1 MVGGEYKLKTIILG
15 PPGTGKTT
23 TLLDLVEEF
32 LRAGTDIKK
41 IGYFSFTR
49 KASYEAE
56 SRAEEKFQIDKD
68 EIPYFRTLHSLAFR
82 SLGIKKEH
90 VMKSQDYRE
99 FGLKCGIPIKSAWH
113 NETDGVFNSDNEYLR
128 IINKARVKEIPVL
141 EEYDKNRHSID
152 IERDLLY
159 LLDQELRKY
168 KKEKGLIDYDDM
180 LERFIE
186 QDVSPSFDV
195 LFIDEAQDLSPLQ
208 WRMVR
213 ALWAKADKTYIAG
226 DDDQAIFKWAGA
238 DVDTFIALKEEVD
251 YVDTLDQ
258 SYRIPGGPIHELSQQ
273 IINKVTHR
281 YQKDY
286 LPRQEMGDL
295 TRYSDLTQVDMAQGE
310 WLVLS
315 SANYFLD
322 DVKDLCELQGWYFSH
337 KHKNSIKLDLLL
349 AIQAWEKWR
358 TFETT
363 LPVASIKNI
372 YTYLGENV
380 TKGYRTGKTMNDEE
394 EGYYI
399 EECIADHGLQTKDVW
414 YKAFAGLDA
423 ETENYIR
430 NMLAN
435 KEKISQ
441 TPRITL
447 STIHGAKGG
456 EADNVLLLPDVTKSA
471 IDQNDIDP
479 DELHRLFYVA
489 VTRAKK
495 SLHILEP
502 RNYERAYVL

>member
-1 MVGGEYKLKTIILG
+1 MKTIILG

-23 TLLDLVEEF
+23 TLLNLVEEF

-49 KASYEAE
+49 RAAYEAI
-56 SRAEEKFQIDKD
+56 SRAEEKFMIDKD
-68 EIPYFRTLHSLAFR
+68 EIPYFRTLHSLAFKM
-82 SLGIKKEH
+82 LGLKKER
-90 VMKSQDYRE
+90 VMKREDYRE
-99 FGLKCGIPIKSAWH
+99 FGLKCGIPIKVASH
-113 NETDGVFNSDNEYLR
+113 NESDGIFNSDNEYLR

-141 EEYDKNRHSID
+141 EQYDKNEHNRYVD
-152 IERDLLY
+152 VERDLLY
-159 LLDQELRKY
+159 LLDQELKKY
-168 KKEKGLIDYDDM
+168 KQEKGLVDYDDM
-180 LERFIE
+180 LEKFIR

-213 ALWAKADKTYIAG
+213 ALWSKANKTYIAG

-251 YVDTLDQ
+251 HVNTLDQ
-258 SYRIPGGPIHELSQQ
+258 SYRIPGGPIHELSQN
-273 IINKVTHR
+273 IIKNVSNR
-281 YQKDY
+281 YSKEY
-286 LPRQEMGDL
+286 RPRQELGDL
-295 TRYSDLTQVDMAQGE
+295 TRYTDVTQVDMSQGQ

-315 SANYFLD
+315 SANHFLD
-322 DVKDLCELQGWYFSH
+322 DIKDLCELQGWYYAH
-337 KHKNSIKLDLLL
+337 KHRNSIKLDLLL
-349 AIQAWEKWR
+349 AIQTWEKWR
-358 TFETT
+358 KQEHA

-372 YTYLGENV
+372 YSYLGDNV

-394 EGYYI
+394 TGYYI
-399 EECIADHGLQTKDVW
+399 DECHADHGLLTRDVW

-430 NMLAN
+430 NMLSKN
-435 KEKISQ
+435 EKISQ
-441 TPRITL
+441 TPRIIL
-447 STIHGAKGG
+447 STIHAAKGG
-456 EADNVLLLPDVTKSA
+456 EADNVLVLPDITKSA
-471 IDQNDIDP
+471 ADHDDINP

-502 RNYERAYVL
+502 RSYERSYVL

>member
-1 MVGGEYKLKTIILG
+1 MKTIILG

-23 TLLDLVEEF
+23 TLLNLVEEF

-41 IGYFSFTR
+41 IGYFSFTK
-49 KASYEAE
+49 KAAWEA
-56 SRAEEKFQIDKD
+56 STRAQDKFMLDQK

-82 SLGIKKEH
+82 MLGAKKEN
-90 VMKSQDYRE
+90 VMKHSDYRD
-99 FGLKCGIPIKSAWH
+99 FGLKCGIPIKTAWYEES
-113 NETDGVFNSDNEYLR
+113 NGIFNSDNEYLR
-128 IINKARVKEIPVL
+128 LINKARVLEIPVL
-141 EEYDKNRHSID
+141 DLYDRNQHGMD

-159 LLDQELRKY
+159 LLDQELTRY
-168 KKEKGLIDYDDM
+168 KQEKGLIDYNDM
-180 LERFIE
+180 VSKFID
-186 QDVSPSFDV
+186 QDISPSFDV

-213 ALWAKADKTYIAG
+213 TLWAKANKTYIAG
-226 DDDQAIFKWAGA
+226 DDDQAIFRWAGA

-251 YVDTLDQ
+251 YVDTLSQ
-258 SYRIPGGPIHELSQQ
+258 SYRIPGGPIHELSQD
-273 IINKVTHR
+273 IIKKVTNR
-281 YQKDY
+281 YDKYY

-295 TRYSDLTQVDMAQGE
+295 TRYSDVTQINMSQGE

-315 SANYFLD
+315 TANYFLD
-322 DVKDLCELQGWYFSH
+322 DIKDLCELQGWYYSH
-337 KHKNSIKLDLLL
+337 KHRNSIKLDLLL
-349 AIQAWEKWR
+349 AIQTWEKWR
-358 TFETT
+358 KFEHL

-372 YTYLGENV
+372 YSYLGDNV
-380 TKGYRTGKTMNDEE
+380 TKGYQKGKTMDENE

-399 EECIADHGLQTKDVW
+399 QECMDSHGLQTDDVW
-414 YKAFAGLDA
+414 YKAFAGLDT

-430 NMLAN
+430 SMLAN

-456 EADNVLLLPDVTKSA
+456 EADNVLLLPDITKSA
-471 IDQNDIDP
+471 ADHDDIDP

-502 RNYERAYVL
+502 KNYDRAYII

>member
-1 MVGGEYKLKTIILG
+1 MKTIILG

-23 TLLDLVEEF
+23 TLLDLVDEF

-56 SRAEEKFQIDKD
+56 SRAEQKFLIDKK

-90 VMKSQDYRE
+90 VMKMQDYRE

-113 NETDGVFNSDNEYLR
+113 NETDGVFSSDNEYLR

-141 EEYDKNRHSID
+141 EEYDKNGHTLD

-159 LLDQELRKY
+159 LLDQELSKY

-180 LERFIE
+180 LEKFIE

-213 ALWAKADKTYIAG
+213 CLWKKAEKTYIAG

-251 YVDTLDQ
+251 YIDTLDQ

-273 IINKVTHR
+273 IINKVTNR
-281 YQKDY
+281 YAKDY
-286 LPRQEMGDL
+286 KPRQEMGDL
-295 TRYSDLTQVDMAQGE
+295 TRYSDITQVDMSQGE

-322 DVKDLCELQGWYFSH
+322 DVKDLCELQGWYYSH

-349 AIQAWEKWR
+349 AIQTWEKWR
-358 TFETT
+358 KFETT
-363 LPVASIKNI
+363 MPVASIKNI
-372 YTYLGENV
+372 YSYLGENV
-380 TKGYRTGKTMNDEE
+380 TKGYRTGKTMSENE
-394 EGYYI
+394 EGYFI
-399 EECIADHGLQTKDVW
+399 EECVADHGLQTKDVW

-435 KEKISQ
+435 SEKISQ

-471 IDQNDIDP
+471 IDQNDRDP

>member
-1 MVGGEYKLKTIILG
+1 MKTIILG

-23 TLLDLVEEF
+23 TLLDLVDDF
-32 LRAGTDIKK
+32 LRSGTDIKK
-41 IGYFSFTR
+41 IGYFSFTK
-49 KASYEAE
+49 KAAWEATR
-56 SRAEEKFQIDKD
+56 RAEEKFMLDYKD
-68 EIPYFRTLHSLAFR
+68 IPYFRTLHSLAFR
-82 SLGIKKEH
+82 MLGAKKET
-90 VMKSQDYRE
+90 VMDHADYRD
-99 FGLKCGIPIKSAWH
+99 FGLKCGIPIKTAWYQ
-113 NETDGVFNSDNEYLR
+113 DGNGTFNSDNEYLR
-128 IINKARVKEIPVL
+128 LINKARVLEMPVL
-141 EEYDKNRHSID
+141 DLYDRNEHSMD

-159 LLDQELRKY
+159 LLDQELKRY
-168 KKEKGLIDYDDM
+168 KEEKGLIDYNDM
-180 LERFIE
+180 VIKFTE
-186 QDVSPSFDV
+186 QNISPSFDV

-213 ALWAKADKTYIAG
+213 TLWSKADKTYIAG

-251 YVDTLDQ
+251 YVDTLNQ
-258 SYRIPGGPIHELSQQ
+258 SYRIPGGPIHELSQK
-273 IINKVTHR
+273 IIRNVSNR
-281 YQKDY
+281 YDKDY

-295 TRYSDLTQVDMAQGE
+295 TRYSDVTQVDMSQGE

-322 DVKDLCELQGWYFSH
+322 DIKELCELQGWYYAN
-337 KHKNSIKLDLLL
+337 KTKNSVKLDLLL
-349 AIQAWEKWR
+349 AIQTWEKWR
-358 TFETT
+358 NSETL

-372 YTYLGENV
+372 YSYLGDNV
-380 TKGYRTGKTMNDEE
+380 TKGYRTGKTMDENE

-399 EECIADHGLQTKDVW
+399 EECRADHGLQTQDVW
-414 YKAFAGLDA
+414 YKAFAGLDID
-423 ETENYIR
+423 TENYIR

-435 KEKISQ
+435 NEKITQ

-447 STIHGAKGG
+447 STIHAAKGG
-456 EADNVLLLPDVTKSA
+456 EADNVLILPDITKSA
-471 IDQNDIDP
+471 VDHNDIDP

-502 RNYERAYVL
+502 KNYERAYVL

>member
-1 MVGGEYKLKTIILG
+1 MKTIILG

-56 SRAEEKFQIDKD
+56 SRAQEKFKIDKD

-82 SLGIKKEH
+82 SLGIKKEQ
-90 VMKSQDYRE
+90 VMNMQDYRE

-141 EEYDKNRHSID
+141 EEYDKNGHTLD

-159 LLDQELRKY
+159 LLDQELTKY

-180 LERFIE
+180 LERFIQ

-213 ALWAKADKTYIAG
+213 TLWAKANKTYIAG

-251 YVDTLDQ
+251 HIRTLDQ
-258 SYRIPGGPIHELSQQ
+258 SYRIPGGPIHELSQN
-273 IINKVTHR
+273 IIRKVSNR
-281 YQKDY
+281 YDK
-286 LPRQEMGDL
+286 E
-295 TRYSDLTQVDMAQGE
+295 
-310 WLVLS
+310 
-315 SANYFLD
+315 
-322 DVKDLCELQGWYFSH
+322 
-337 KHKNSIKLDLLL
+337 
-349 AIQAWEKWR
+349 
-358 TFETT
+358 
-363 LPVASIKNI
+363 
-372 YTYLGENV
+372 
-380 TKGYRTGKTMNDEE
+380 YR
-394 EGYYI
+394 
-399 EECIADHGLQTKDVW
+399 
-414 YKAFAGLDA
+414 
-423 ETENYIR
+423 
-430 NMLAN
+430 
-435 KEKISQ
+435 
-441 TPRITL
+441 P
-447 STIHGAKGG
+447 
-456 EADNVLLLPDVTKSA
+456 
-471 IDQNDIDP
+471 
-479 DELHRLFYVA
+479 
-489 VTRAKK
+489 
-495 SLHILEP
+495 
-502 RNYERAYVL
+502 

>member
-1 MVGGEYKLKTIILG
+1 MKTIILG

-23 TLLDLVEEF
+23 TLLNLVEEF

-49 KASYEAE
+49 KAAYEAE
-56 SRAEEKFQIDKD
+56 SRAEQKFQIDKK

-90 VMKSQDYRE
+90 VMKMQDYRD

-113 NETDGVFNSDNEYLR
+113 NESDGVFNSDNEYLR
-128 IINKARVKEIPVL
+128 IINKARVKEIDVL
-141 EEYDKNRHSID
+141 EEYDNYNHTLD
-152 IERDLLY
+152 IERDLLF
-159 LLDQELRKY
+159 LLDRELKKY
-168 KKEKGLIDYDDM
+168 KQEKGLVDYDDM

-186 QDVSPSFDV
+186 QDIAPSFDV

-208 WRMVR
+208 WKMVKR
-213 ALWAKADKTYIAG
+213 LWAKADKSYIAG

-238 DVDTFIALKEEVD
+238 DVDTFIALKDEVD
-251 YVDTLDQ
+251 QITTLDQ
-258 SYRIPGGPIHELSQQ
+258 SYRIPGGPIHDLSQK
-273 IINKVTHR
+273 IIRNVSNR
-281 YQKDY
+281 YDKDY

-295 TRYSDLTQVDMAQGE
+295 TRYSDVTQVDMSQGE

-315 SANYFLD
+315 SANHFLD
-322 DVKDLCELQGWYFSH
+322 DIKDLCELQGWYYSH
-337 KHKNSIKLDLLL
+337 KHRNSIKLDLLL

-358 TFETT
+358 KVEHAQ
-363 LPVASIKNI
+363 PVASIKNI
-372 YTYLGENV
+372 YSYLGENV
-380 TKGYRTGKTMNDEE
+380 TKGYRTGKTMDENE
-394 EGYYI
+394 EGYFI
-399 EECIADHGLQTKDVW
+399 EECIADHGLQTQDVW
-414 YKAFAGLDA
+414 FKAFEGLDSD
-423 ETENYIR
+423 TENYIR

-435 KEKISQ
+435 DEKISQ

-456 EADNVLLLPDVTKSA
+456 EADNVLLLPDITKSA
-471 IDQNDIDP
+471 LDHNDIDP

-502 RNYERAYVL
+502 KNYERAYVL

>member
-1 MVGGEYKLKTIILG
+1 MKTIILG

-23 TLLDLVEEF
+23 TLLNLVEEF

-49 KASYEAE
+49 KAAYEAE
-56 SRAEEKFQIDKD
+56 SRAEQKFQIDKK

-90 VMKSQDYRE
+90 VMKMQDYRD

-113 NETDGVFNSDNEYLR
+113 NESDGVFNSDNEYLR
-128 IINKARVKEIPVL
+128 IINKARVKEIDVL
-141 EEYDKNRHSID
+141 EEYDNYNHTLD
-152 IERDLLY
+152 IERDLLF
-159 LLDQELRKY
+159 LLDRELKKY
-168 KKEKGLIDYDDM
+168 KQEKGLVDYDDM

-186 QDVSPSFDV
+186 QDIAPSFDV

-208 WRMVR
+208 WKMVKR
-213 ALWAKADKTYIAG
+213 LWAKADKSYIAG
-226 DDDQAIFKWAGA
+226 DDDQAIFRWAGA
-238 DVDTFIALKEEVD
+238 DVDTFIALKDEVD
-251 YVDTLDQ
+251 QITTLDQ
-258 SYRIPGGPIHELSQQ
+258 SYRIPGGPIHDLSQK
-273 IINKVTHR
+273 IIRNVSNR
-281 YQKDY
+281 YDKDY

-295 TRYSDLTQVDMAQGE
+295 TRYSDVTQVDMSQGE

-315 SANYFLD
+315 SANHFLD
-322 DVKDLCELQGWYFSH
+322 DIKDLCELQGWYYSH
-337 KHKNSIKLDLLL
+337 KHRNSIKLDLLL

-358 TFETT
+358 KVEHAQ
-363 LPVASIKNI
+363 PVASIKNI
-372 YTYLGENV
+372 YSYLGENV
-380 TKGYRTGKTMNDEE
+380 TKGYRTGKTMDENE
-394 EGYYI
+394 EGYFI
-399 EECIADHGLQTKDVW
+399 EECVADHGLQTQDVW
-414 YKAFAGLDA
+414 FKAFEGLDSD
-423 ETENYIR
+423 TENYIR

-435 KEKISQ
+435 DEKISQ

-456 EADNVLLLPDVTKSA
+456 EADNVLLLPDITKSA
-471 IDQNDIDP
+471 LDHNDIDP

>member
-1 MVGGEYKLKTIILG
+1 MKTIILG

-41 IGYFSFTR
+41 IGYFSFTK
-49 KASYEAE
+49 KAAWEA
-56 SRAEEKFQIDKD
+56 STRAQDKFMLDQK

-82 SLGIKKEH
+82 MLGAKKEN
-90 VMKSQDYRE
+90 VMKHADYRD
-99 FGLKCGIPIKSAWH
+99 FGLKCGIPIKTAWYEES
-113 NETDGVFNSDNEYLR
+113 NGIFNSDNEYLR
-128 IINKARVKEIPVL
+128 LMNKARVLEIPVL
-141 EEYDKNRHSID
+141 DLYDRNEHGMD

-159 LLDQELRKY
+159 LLDQELTRY
-168 KKEKGLIDYDDM
+168 KQEKGLIDYNDM
-180 LERFIE
+180 VSKFID
-186 QDVSPSFDV
+186 QDISPSFDV

-213 ALWAKADKTYIAG
+213 TLWAKADKTYIAG

-251 YVDTLDQ
+251 YIDTLSQ
-258 SYRIPGGPIHELSQQ
+258 SYRIPGGPIHEMSQK
-273 IINKVTHR
+273 IIRNVSKR
-281 YQKDY
+281 YDKDY
-286 LPRQEMGDL
+286 MPRQEMGDL
-295 TRYSDLTQVDMAQGE
+295 TRYSDVTQIDMSQGE

-315 SANYFLD
+315 TANYFLD
-322 DVKDLCELQGWYFSH
+322 DIKDLCELQGWYYSH
-337 KHKNSIKLDLLL
+337 KHRNSIKLDLLL
-349 AIQAWEKWR
+349 AIQTWEKWR
-358 TFETT
+358 NFEHL

-372 YTYLGENV
+372 YSYLGDNV
-380 TKGYRTGKTMNDEE
+380 TKGYQKGKTFDENE

-399 EECIADHGLQTKDVW
+399 QECMDSHGLQTDDVW
-414 YKAFAGLDA
+414 YKAFAGLDT

-430 NMLAN
+430 SMLAN

-456 EADNVLLLPDVTKSA
+456 EADNVLLLPDITKSA
-471 IDQNDIDP
+471 ADHDDIDP

-502 RNYERAYVL
+502 KNYDRAYII